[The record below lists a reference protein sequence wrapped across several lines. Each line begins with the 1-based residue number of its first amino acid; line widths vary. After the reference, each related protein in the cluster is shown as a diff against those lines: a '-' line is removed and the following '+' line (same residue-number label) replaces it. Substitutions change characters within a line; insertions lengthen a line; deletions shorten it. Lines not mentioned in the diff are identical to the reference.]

1 MTDFEIVS
9 IEEIHRRVS
18 PPIEEHLIPLGFEL
32 QKPLHWV
39 RGEDAPIR
47 QMFVLQQYKGGV
59 VAPIWGLSLD
69 FVPHVSG
76 SEVKWHRTQKSAR
89 LDAVMDPRDR
99 SMEFHYMYGPEHIAQ
114 KAPAAISMALGQAE
128 PFWGSA
134 KSIAELPN
142 VYEGIKR
149 HMSGGG
155 LGFYNFVQ
163 HPLAFAFVLAKV
175 GRHEEAES
183 ELSRYVQ
190 RGMRPAV
197 ISRIRQLIAECAIT

>member
-1 MTDFEIVS
+1 MIDFEIVS

-18 PPIEEHLIPLGFEL
+18 LPIEERLIPLGFEL

-39 RGEDAPIR
+39 RSVDAPIR

-59 VAPIWGLSLD
+59 VAPLWGLSLD

-99 SMEFHYMYGPEHIAQ
+99 SLDFHYMYGPEHIAQ
-114 KAPAAISMALGQAE
+114 KAPAVIPRALEEAE
-128 PFWGSA
+128 AFWSSA
-134 KSIAELPN
+134 KSIAELPS
-142 VYEGIKR
+142 VFDAIKQ

-183 ELSRYVQ
+183 ELARYLQ
-190 RGMRPAV
+190 RGMKPAT